1 MDHFCY
7 VPCQFLTIFES
18 KLHQLIVILQL
29 SCRTFGDTQGNRWDL
44 SINYVEFAG
53 FQKENIPDR
62 GIKKEKIRKEIK
74 KEWKSGKRLFLKQD
88 INVWLSRR
96 ELELF
101 SLGWNWKMVT
111 FATLPNR
118 LAFVTESHFIQSLRG
133 QVGPSNKHGPL
144 FQ

>member
-18 KLHQLIVILQL
+18 KLRQLIVILQL

-62 GIKKEKIRKEIK
+62 GITKDKIRKEIK
-74 KEWKSGKRLFLKQD
+74 KSEKVANNF
-88 INVWLSRR
+88 
-96 ELELF
+96 
-101 SLGWNWKMVT
+101 
-111 FATLPNR
+111 P
-118 LAFVTESHFIQSLRG
+118 
-133 QVGPSNKHGPL
+133 
-144 FQ
+144 